1 MYITLVLELE
11 MTTMFHAFLNVK
23 DSANEDEDRKD
34 DLKTFLIG
42 CRPGACSI
50 N

>member
-1 MYITLVLELE
+1 MYIALLLELE
-11 MTTMFHAFLNVK
+11 MPTMLNAFLNVK

-34 DLKTFLIG
+34 DPKTLLIG
-42 CRPGACSI
+42 CRLGACSI